1 MTDIL
6 NGVKEA
12 RTNVEEKM
20 SQQRKV
26 WEELMKKKQELV
38 TQQQHYYALLNK
50 IQELIKKNQ
59 TLSDKMDQMGL

>member
-1 MTDIL
+1 
-6 NGVKEA
+6 
-12 RTNVEEKM
+12 M

-59 TLSDKMDQMGL
+59 TLSDKMDQMGF